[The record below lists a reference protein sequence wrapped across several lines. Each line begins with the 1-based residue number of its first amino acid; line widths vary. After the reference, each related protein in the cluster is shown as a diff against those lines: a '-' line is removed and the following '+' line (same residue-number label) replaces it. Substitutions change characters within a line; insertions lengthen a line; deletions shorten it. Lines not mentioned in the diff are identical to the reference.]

1 MILNTSESLS
11 EKCNCFL
18 LLFTPSNAL
27 GPADTLLRSY
37 WGTTWRPHNSHSDG
51 DKARLYE

>member
-1 MILNTSESLS
+1 MILNTSEFLS

-27 GPADTLLRSY
+27 GPAHTLLRSY